1 MFKDFIDDYLSQ
13 IYWPSVGVVDVI
25 EILII
30 SYVLF
35 EVMVWIKDTRAWA
48 LLKGILIIIVFSLV
62 AILFNFQTILWIASR
77 TLSVGIIALVVIF
90 QPELRRA
97 LEQLGQKRFFSQF
110 NIFDDKRVMGEK
122 FNDATVEALIDASYK
137 LGKTRTGALIVIE
150 QESTLND
157 YINTGIPVDAIVSAP
172 LLINIFEHNTPL
184 HDGAVV
190 VRGDRIVSATCYLP
204 LSDDMKISKEL
215 GTRHRAAVGISEVT
229 DALTIVVSEETGKVS
244 VTLNGHLYKRLEE
257 NSLRKF
263 LTQAQ
268 KKEIKNKP
276 SIKNIKNIKSIKKV
290 KQ

>member
-1 MFKDFIDDYLSQ
+1 
-13 IYWPSVGVVDVI
+13 VGIVDVI

-150 QESTLND
+150 QENTLND

-257 NSLRKF
+257 NGLRKF
-263 LTQAQ
+263 LTEAQ

>member
-263 LTQAQ
+263 LTEAQ